1 MWTYGFYK
9 CFYRWFL
16 QIFKVK
22 YVLTEDR
29 NFNTFLKENYAIA
42 LDSCCFTKKKN
53 LNMEFDMILIV
64 LKGFACIRHT

>member
-42 LDSCCFTKKKN
+42 LDSCCVTKKN
-53 LNMEFDMILIV
+53 VEHGI
-64 LKGFACIRHT
+64 